1 MTKEEIQAI
10 IPHREPFLFVDEI
23 VELKPLDF
31 GVGIRHIDP
40 EDEVFQGHFPG
51 LPVLPGVL
59 VIEALAQVGAVVLL
73 SHPDYQGKIAYFTGI
88 KNAKFRKT
96 VLPGDV
102 LRLEC
107 KLGRMRMGFG
117 AGKAKAYVG
126 EDLVC
131 EADISFL
138 AS

>member
-1 MTKEEIQAI
+1 MTKEEIKAI

-23 VELKPLDF
+23 IELEPLNYA
-31 GVGIRHIDP
+31 VGLRHIDSS
-40 EDEVFQGHFPG
+40 DEVFQGHFPEY
-51 LPVLPGVL
+51 PVLPGVL

-73 SHPDYQGKIAYFTGI
+73 SHPDHQGKIAYFTAI
-88 KNAKFRKT
+88 KNAKFRKS
-96 VLPGDV
+96 VLPGDT

-107 KLGRMRMGFG
+107 RLGRMRMGFG

-131 EADISFL
+131 EADLSFL